1 VGLSRVNLGS
11 AMRQAVTALAA
22 LLLFACATTSGA
34 GARAAWN
41 TTPILGP
48 LQAALLYHGESA
60 TPPPPEL
67 ALAWPE
73 LCDDRGAEK
82 QAAAVRGAAGRLA
95 EEAAKV
101 QRTPLWRVQIR
112 EALGPYDRT
121 AGGFRTSLKPGS
133 VIRFDSF
140 NYCFKELRYLVV
152 FRNGDAHGLVRLE
165 EEAARAMLR
174 RDPDREVTLDLLVE
188 PVGSQ
193 LDHGAGAVV
202 LDILRLRVV
211 DAASSGLGDTGW
223 AAGR

>member
-1 VGLSRVNLGS
+1 MSRVHQGS
-11 AMRQAVTALAA
+11 AMKQAVTALAA
-22 LLLFACATTSGA
+22 VLLSACATTSAA
-34 GARAAWN
+34 GAREAWN

-60 TPPPPEL
+60 TPPPPAL

-73 LCDDRGAEK
+73 LCQERGAER
-82 QAAAVRGAAGRLA
+82 QAAAIRGASVRLA
-95 EEAAKV
+95 GEAARV
-101 QRTPLWRVQIR
+101 ERTPLWRLQIR

-152 FRNGDAHGLVRLE
+152 FRNGDAHGLLRLD
-165 EEAARAMLR
+165 EEAARALLR

-202 LDILRLRVV
+202 LDILRLRAV
-211 DAASSGLGDTGW
+211 DATSTVLLDTASSP
-223 AAGR
+223 GR

>member
-1 VGLSRVNLGS
+1 
-11 AMRQAVTALAA
+11 MRQAVTALAA
-22 LLLFACATTSGA
+22 LLLAACATTSGA
-34 GARAAWN
+34 GAREAWD

-48 LQAALLYHGESA
+48 LQAALLYHAESA
-60 TPPPPEL
+60 TPPPPAL

-73 LCDDRGAEK
+73 LCQERGAEK
-82 QAAAVRGAAGRLA
+82 QAAAVRAAAGRLA
-95 EEAAKV
+95 EEAARVK
-101 QRTPLWRVQIR
+101 RAPLWRVQIR
-112 EALGPYDRT
+112 ETLGPYDRT

-152 FRNGDAHGLVRLE
+152 FRNGDEHGLVRLD

-174 RDPDREVTLDLLVE
+174 RDPDREVRLDLLVE

-202 LDILRLRVV
+202 LDILRLRAV
-211 DAASSGLGDTGW
+211 DATSTVLLDTASPP
-223 AAGR
+223 GR